1 MTLHQALV
9 RLDELS
15 RNTYSGAQKRQWLS
29 QLDGRVFEKLLSTHE
44 GTVQPF
50 SGYGETTD
58 GATVLLV
65 PSPFDE
71 IYIHY
76 LQMQLDYHNGELERY
91 NNSSAMFQAAW
102 DGFARHY
109 NRTHLPKTQSW
120 KFP

>member
-15 RNTYSGAQKRQWLS
+15 HNTYSAAQKTAWLS
-29 QLDGRVFEKLLSTHE
+29 QLDGRVHTKILATHQGEVPPFQGYDE
-44 GTVQPF
+44 GTDP
-50 SGYGETTD
+50 D
-58 GATVLLV
+58 TVLLV

-71 IYIHY
+71 VYIHY
-76 LQMQLDYHNGELERY
+76 LQMQLSYHNGELERY
-91 NNSSAMFQAAW
+91 NNAAALFQSAW

>member
-15 RNTYSGAQKRQWLS
+15 HNTYSAAQKTAWLS
-29 QLDGRVFEKLLSTHE
+29 QLDGRVSEKILATHE
-44 GTVQPF
+44 GQLQSF
-50 SGYGETTD
+50 SGYDEKTAPD
-58 GATVLLV
+58 TVLLV
-65 PSPFDE
+65 PGPFDE

-76 LQMQLDYHNGELERY
+76 LQMQLSYHNGELDRY
-91 NNSSAMFQAAW
+91 NNASALFQAAW

-109 NRTHLPKTQSW
+109 NRTHLPRTQGW